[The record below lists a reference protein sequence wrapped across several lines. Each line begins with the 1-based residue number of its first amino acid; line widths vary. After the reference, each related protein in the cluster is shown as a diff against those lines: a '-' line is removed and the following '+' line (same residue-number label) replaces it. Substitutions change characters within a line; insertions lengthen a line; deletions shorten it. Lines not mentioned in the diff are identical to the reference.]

1 MPTTL
6 DNYRGARDALL
17 TLRADHAKA
26 VAVFRWPNLGERFNW
41 AVDWFDNVARG
52 QDRAA
57 LVLVQEDGSSVTV
70 SYEKMRRRSNQVAAW
85 LREQGVGRGDPVVL
99 MLGNQ
104 VELWETMLAVMK
116 LGAVSCLRPR
126 P

>member
-17 TLRADHAKA
+17 ALRADHAKA

-70 SYEKMRRRSNQVAAW
+70 SYEKMRRRSTRSRRGCVSRGWAGATRW
-85 LREQGVGRGDPVVL
+85 CSCSATRSSCGRRC
-99 MLGNQ
+99 
-104 VELWETMLAVMK
+104 W
-116 LGAVSCLRPR
+116 R
-126 P
+126 